1 MADAE
6 CARCFCGEIEISFPF
21 LLPISGAAPCRVLI
35 GDLIGSLGA
44 LVSPGMRTPWAWSRT
59 APPVPPPETPAFGWP
74 TSPVQ
79 YVFCASF
86 LALSAWLIWARFF
99 ARRSSGLLSPMWAWL
114 YIPIVVVLMPLMH
127 SAVNGMCEDIGIDLA
142 AYVPVVDNKIVM
154 VFQVRLTVDSITVD
168 SMHTPPRH
176 AHAHTT
182 HTSRRLRRWWS
193 SP

>member
-1 MADAE
+1 M
-6 CARCFCGEIEISFPF
+6 GEQFGNIRERIGKRRVWIRLILRPMRK
-21 LLPISGAAPCRVLI
+21 PWTPAPMV
-35 GDLIGSLGA
+35 
-44 LVSPGMRTPWAWSRT
+44 
-59 APPVPPPETPAFGWP
+59 APPVTPAFGWP
-74 TSPVQ
+74 TSAVQ
-79 YVFCASF
+79 YVLCASF
-86 LALSAWLIWARFF
+86 LVLWTWLIWARFF
-99 ARRSSGLLSPMWAWL
+99 ARRTSSHLLDAKRAWL
-114 YIPIVVVLMPLMH
+114 YIPFVVVLMPLMH

>member
-1 MADAE
+1 M
-6 CARCFCGEIEISFPF
+6 P
-21 LLPISGAAPCRVLI
+21 
-35 GDLIGSLGA
+35 
-44 LVSPGMRTPWAWSRT
+44 
-59 APPVPPPETPAFGWP
+59 PPVTPAFGWP

-79 YVFCASF
+79 YVFYASF
-86 LALSAWLIWARFF
+86 LALWAWLIWARFF

-127 SAVNGMCEDIGIDLA
+127 SAVNGMCEDSGIDLA

-154 VFQVRLTVDSITVD
+154 VFQVRSTVDSITVD

-176 AHAHTT
+176 AHAHAT

>member
-1 MADAE
+1 
-6 CARCFCGEIEISFPF
+6 
-21 LLPISGAAPCRVLI
+21 
-35 GDLIGSLGA
+35 
-44 LVSPGMRTPWAWSRT
+44 MRTPWPWSRT

-86 LALSAWLIWARFF
+86 LALWAWLIWARFF

-127 SAVNGMCEDIGIDLA
+127 SAVNGMCEDSGIDLA

-154 VFQVRLTVDSITVD
+154 VFQVR
-168 SMHTPPRH
+168 HRG
-176 AHAHTT
+176 
-182 HTSRRLRRWWS
+182 
-193 SP
+193 

>member
-1 MADAE
+1 MLCRGGPTRSVA
-6 CARCFCGEIEISFPF
+6 FCG
-21 LLPISGAAPCRVLI
+21 
-35 GDLIGSLGA
+35 
-44 LVSPGMRTPWAWSRT
+44 
-59 APPVPPPETPAFGWP
+59 TPAFGWP

-79 YVFCASF
+79 YAFCASF
-86 LALSAWLIWARFF
+86 LALWAWLIWARFF
-99 ARRSSGLLSPMWAWL
+99 DRRSSGLLSPMWAWV

-127 SAVNGMCEDIGIDLA
+127 SAVNGMCEDSGIDLA

-154 VFQVRLTVDSITVD
+154 VFQVRFTVDSITVD